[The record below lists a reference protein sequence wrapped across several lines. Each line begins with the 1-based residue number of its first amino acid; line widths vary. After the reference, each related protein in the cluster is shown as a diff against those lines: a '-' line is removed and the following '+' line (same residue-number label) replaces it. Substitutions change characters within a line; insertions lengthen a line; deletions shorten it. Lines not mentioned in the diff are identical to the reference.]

1 MRSGFMTQTQALRR
15 MFDENGGRLTLGEIM
30 RTYLGASYRQ
40 RLSDLRRELV
50 TEGKTIICY
59 PVKIANCK
67 SLTRWQIEELPEQTV
82 YTEPTGQKAVVI
94 R

>member
-1 MRSGFMTQTQALRR
+1 MTQTQALKK
-15 MFDENGGRLTLGEIM
+15 MFDENGGKLTLGELM

-40 RLSDLRRELV
+40 RLSDLRKELA

-67 SLTRWQIEELPEQTV
+67 SLTRWQIEDLPKPTV
-82 YTEPTGQKAVVI
+82 YAEPSGQMAFVI
-94 R
+94 Q

>member
-1 MRSGFMTQTQALRR
+1 MTQTQALKK
-15 MFDENGGRLTLGEIM
+15 MFDENGGKLTLGELM

-40 RLSDLRRELV
+40 RLSDLRRELIA
-50 TEGKTIICY
+50 EGKTIICH

-67 SLTRWQIEELPEQTV
+67 SFTRWQIEDLPKPTV
-82 YTEPTGQKAVVI
+82 YAEPSGQLAMVI

>member
-1 MRSGFMTQTQALRR
+1 MRQTDQLRK
-15 MFDENGGRLTLGEIM
+15 MFDDNGGKLTLGEIM

-40 RLSDLRRELV
+40 RLSDLRRELAG
-50 TEGKTIICY
+50 EGKTIICY

-67 SLTRWQIEELPEQTV
+67 SLTRWQIEDLPKPVTYE
-82 YTEPTGQKAVVI
+82 EPSGQMAFVI

>member
-1 MRSGFMTQTQALRR
+1 VTQTQALKK
-15 MFDENGGRLTLGEIM
+15 MFDENGGKLTLGELM

-40 RLSDLRRELV
+40 RMSDLRHELEK
-50 TEGKTIICY
+50 EGKTIICY

-67 SLTRWQIEELPEQTV
+67 SLTRWQIEELPKPTV
-82 YTEPTGQKAVVI
+82 YAEPSGQMAFVI

>member
-1 MRSGFMTQTQALRR
+1 MTQTQSLRR

-40 RLSDLRRELV
+40 RLSDLRREIV

-59 PVKIANCK
+59 PNHKDGHK
-67 SLTRWQIEELPEQTV
+67 SETYWQIEDLPKPTV
-82 YTEPTGQKAVVI
+82 YAEPS
-94 R
+94 